1 MAVGLVIVSH
11 SARLAEGVAEL
22 AGQMAHGKVRLIA
35 AGGTEDGSLG
45 TSLSRVMNAVVA
57 ADSGDGVLV
66 LIDLGSA
73 ALVAEMALE
82 QLPTH
87 RRERA
92 RISGAPL
99 VEGAVVAAIEA
110 SVGTPLNDVAASA
123 ESALELRKLS
133 KGG

>member
-35 AGGTEDGSLG
+35 AGGAEDGSLG

-87 RRERA
+87 RRERT
-92 RISGAPL
+92 RVSGAPL

-110 SVGTPLNDVAASA
+110 SVGTPLNEVAASA
-123 ESALELRKLS
+123 ESALGLRKLA